1 MAITTR
7 HQLKAVLF
15 DRDGTLVLDVP
26 YNNEPDLVR
35 PFPGALAAV
44 SRLRKAGLFTGVVTN
59 QSGVAKGLLTLQEM
73 HNVNLRV
80 ESLLGPFDVWEY
92 CPHGPEDACECRK
105 PQPGMLV
112 AACEYL
118 GIRPDEAVF
127 VGDIG
132 SDMEAAA
139 AAGVHGVMVPTQV
152 TLPDEIA
159 AAPETAGSLEEAV
172 DLILDLAIPE
182 SKQAKPELPN
192 PELHKPNGRKPDS
205 SRPGST
211 PMVGGGL

>member
-1 MAITTR
+1 MAIIAR

-44 SRLRKAGLFTGVVTN
+44 SRLRRAGLFTGVVTN
-59 QSGVAKGLLTLQEM
+59 QSGIAKGLLTLQQM
-73 HNVNLRV
+73 HSVNLRV

-92 CPHGPEDACECRK
+92 CPHGPEDACACRK

-112 AACEYL
+112 SACSYL

-132 SDMEAAA
+132 SDMEAAS
-139 AAGVHGVMVPTQV
+139 AAGVRGVMVPTQA
-152 TLPDEIA
+152 TLPGEIA

-172 DLILDLAIPE
+172 DLILDPALPG
-182 SKQAKPELPN
+182 SDQAKPELPA
-192 PELHKPNGRKPDS
+192 PELQKPDGHKPGG
-205 SRPGST
+205 SRPGSL
-211 PMVGGGL
+211 PLSGDAL